1 MRHITTRRVA
11 VLTAVSAMGLGGAGL
26 AGAATTTKKRHAT
39 SSSTAASRH
48 DEPELTGDTATQAKA
63 AALKETGGGTAW
75 RASKED
81 PSENTG
87 AAYEVHVTKTD
98 GSEVEVL
105 LASDYSVVKTQASPQ
120 HRGHRGG
127 HGGPGGPSNESELT
141 GDTATKA

>member
-39 SSSTAASRH
+39 SSSTAAQTQHNES
-48 DEPELTGDTATQAKA
+48 ELTGDTATQAKA

-81 PSENTG
+81 SSENTG

-105 LASDYSVVKTQASPQ
+105 LASDFSVVKTQASPQ
-120 HRGHRGG
+120 HRGG
-127 HGGPGGPSNESELT
+127 
-141 GDTATKA
+141 